1 MQQVQVIHPDKFEV
15 EISSGSMTRL
25 AGVSKNLVGSE
36 GIHLAVAV
44 IPPGCRSEAHIHLNC
59 ESAIYIIKGHGIFLS
74 GSKLDQQL
82 LFGPGD
88 CIYVPSGAPHQPIN
102 SDNMTQVEMIVA
114 RNAPTEIVEKYQP

>member
-1 MQQVQVIHPDKFEV
+1 MPQVQIIHPDKFEV
-15 EISSGSMTRL
+15 EISSGSMTRI

-59 ESAIYIIKGHGIFLS
+59 ESAIYITKGNGIFLS
-74 GSKLDQQL
+74 GEKLDKEL

-88 CIYVPSGAPHQPIN
+88 CIYVPPWAPHQPIN
-102 SDNMTQVEMIVA
+102 SDMVAEVEMIVA

>member
-15 EISSGSMTRL
+15 EISSGSMTRI
-25 AGVSKNLVGSE
+25 AGVSKDLVGSE

-59 ESAIYIIKGHGIFLS
+59 ESAIYITKGSGIFLS
-74 GSKLDQQL
+74 GPNLDQEL

-88 CIYVPSGAPHQPIN
+88 CIYVPPGAPHQPIN
-102 SDNMTQVEMIVA
+102 SDNTIEIEMIVA
-114 RNAPTEIVEKYQP
+114 RNAPTEIVEKYEL